1 MKKLIPFLFVLICA
15 RAFAAN
21 IQIENI
27 TTTIVLP
34 ASNTYMVASGTT
46 QGTNKVL
53 MSGFTFVTTTRA
65 TLAALSITSIVD
77 GAAET
82 VLGASSA
89 GDGGGATYFWSA
101 SSTATPNGNTVI
113 LPSSAPGTGRWLKAA
128 GGVGVPGPTTL
139 GGVFSNAGS
148 TNLFVSGI
156 NTDGSL
162 ILTQPSISNITGLG
176 SMASQNSSAV
186 AISGG
191 TIGGV
196 SIDGSSIGATTVA
209 PAAFSTIS
217 STGNVTFGNAGGN
230 RTVNLNG
237 GSTTGQG
244 AAIII
249 QRSGATAGF
258 VGTDSGLNGSASSD
272 IDIGGYVG
280 NSLNFYANNV
290 RQGSVTTT
298 GLNGIAIG
306 ATTPSSGVFSSVV
319 ISHNGSNGL
328 GLTGSSTDSIGM
340 YVANS
345 TTGGKIWGIY
355 SSGGLVSPLGTFA
368 IYDST
373 DGVLAGYISTT
384 GLNAMVIGATTPAAA
399 TFTTVNWSSNANI
412 RTTKAN
418 GHITINVSDFGAVGN
433 GSTDDTAAINAA
445 IAATPSY
452 GTLFFAPGKYRIT
465 SGLTAFDSVN
475 GITIT
480 GLGAEIYNDS
490 GASGAN
496 TIVVNNTCS
505 GFDINNLNFTG
516 TATVR
521 GNGIHIRIGASHS
534 RIHDCFFS
542 GCSDFAVLVSYGSGG
557 WCSDVNVSNC
567 TSYQTLGDGFHFG
580 SVVDSSCV
588 DCHAI
593 NTGDDGL
600 GIVADTA
607 ANPPNRIEVV
617 GFTSI
622 QAGNPASGGTHGCGI
637 RIVDGC
643 VDVHIVGGEIYQP
656 AEAGIYIGRGSSTTA
671 YNARIKI
678 DGLKV
683 FGALQVSGMIGGVNI
698 TFTNQAELNG
708 VRCEAVA
715 HASSFGFLDVNDLTV
730 MNCVS
735 KTPILRAYAA
745 DDGTTTNV
753 ASNWSNWVFSNNTS
767 LGTPSNEIYYL
778 TPATGKTIT
787 NLIITGNTEIGAS
800 ASNYIF
806 TNRLAG
812 TCKINNNTSLG
823 GKAIAN
829 GGSGATPILANNN

>member
-290 RQGSVTTT
+290 RQGSVTTA
-298 GLNGIAIG
+298 GLNGMAIG
-306 ATTPSSGVFSSVV
+306 ATTPATGAFSTLTATGGITNTDPTASAGATGTFTRNSKTFQIYSGASQIQIGTVTNDALGIF
-319 ISHNGSNGL
+319 INNGS
-328 GLTGSSTDSIGM
+328 T
-340 YVANS
+340 VALF
-345 TTGGKIWGIY
+345 T
-355 SSGGLVSPLGTFA
+355 A
-368 IYDST
+368 
-373 DGVLAGYISTT
+373 T
-384 GLNAMVIGATTPAAA
+384 GLNATAIGATTPAAA

-465 SGLTAFDSVN
+465 SGLTAFDSVV

-622 QAGNPASGGTHGCGI
+622 QAGNPGSGGTHGCGI